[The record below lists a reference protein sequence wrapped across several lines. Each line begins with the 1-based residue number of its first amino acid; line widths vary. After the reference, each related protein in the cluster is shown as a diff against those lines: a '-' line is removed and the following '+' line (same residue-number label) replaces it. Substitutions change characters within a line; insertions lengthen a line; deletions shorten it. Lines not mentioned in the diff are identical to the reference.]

1 MSLARQ
7 SSDGNFTN
15 RRGGSATGRS
25 CSIASPYSGGRTDI
39 DRGGGNIRHDYAGVN
54 HSLPL
59 IGPRLWPNRWVA
71 VQGFSASFVFVTAG
85 FILEL
90 AVKFLV
96 PLPLYVF
103 RD

>member
-1 MSLARQ
+1 MATLQTDAGAAPRDDHALLPARTRVVV
-7 SSDGNFTN
+7 SISTEAVVTSDTITPGLTILYHF
-15 RRGGSATGRS
+15 
-25 CSIASPYSGGRTDI
+25 
-39 DRGGGNIRHDYAGVN
+39 
-54 HSLPL
+54 
-59 IGPRLWPNRWVA
+59 GPRLWPNRWVA
-71 VQGFSASFVFVTAG
+71 VQGFSASFVFVMAG